1 MGHDPEQHKL
11 AGQKSRKH
19 GIYAIKA
26 RGEDALDAKQA
37 LTFRDIEESLETPE
51 GIVLA
56 MRKRVAMSVMVLGV
70 LETYLEERIN
80 AGATPEG
87 IDIFKSWPAFQN
99 SAMRALGQLLATMP
113 KAQADSYAE
122 ALAKVN
128 QLIDEQLERDQEA
141 PGDAQVVGGDDLDS
155 HSDPPE
161 QPGEA
166 SGKEGSAE

>member
-1 MGHDPEQHKL
+1 MSHDPEQQKL

-19 GIYAIKA
+19 GIYALKA
-26 RGEDALDAKQA
+26 RGEDALDAKQS

-99 SAMRALGQLLATMP
+99 SAMRALAQLLGTMP
-113 KAQADSYAE
+113 KPQHD
-122 ALAKVN
+122 ALAEEIEKIQAKIQAHERSQEVVV
-128 QLIDEQLERDQEA
+128 DEE
-141 PGDAQVVGGDDLDS
+141 
-155 HSDPPE
+155 
-161 QPGEA
+161 
-166 SGKEGSAE
+166 K